1 MFRPLWGFRR
11 AGIVS
16 ALGLAAGFRRRN
28 QVALSFLRTLLRF
41 KGAGRSMK
49 RTLLLVAALVA
60 VSMPVHA
67 APDELARLN
76 ARIMNDP
83 NNAEL
88 NLQYARTAEADGD
101 YGKALAAYERVLG
114 QDPGNAEA
122 RSGAARAAA
131 RLLPNTFQVFT
142 EIGGGYESNPQNLAV
157 GKEGQAELF
166 ARVLLKDERTLW
178 DTRWRTTALFS
189 GNLYSQD
196 GDLNY
201 GYAGI
206 AFGPVYAVTPTMTFH
221 PSIGVGTSCFA
232 HHSYYNEAF
241 ASALFEGGEGLM
253 NYTVRYR
260 IGYRDYNDF
269 FPSTHG
275 GFADI
280 IAKLLFPAVL
290 TKDDLF
296 VISPWWRWSGIGT
309 TGDLSFLV
317 SPDDFRTGRYNEV
330 GARVEYF
337 KPVTDWITAG
347 INFSALER
355 YYARATDNTVFPAMT
370 IDRRDY
376 VYSPGLA
383 LIFRNPYVTN
393 QSSVRLDY
401 RYERDDSNTPLG
413 SYTNHIG
420 TITFFNRY

>member
-1 MFRPLWGFRR
+1 
-11 AGIVS
+11 
-16 ALGLAAGFRRRN
+16 
-28 QVALSFLRTLLRF
+28 
-41 KGAGRSMK
+41 MK

-76 ARIMNDP
+76 AQIMNDP
-83 NNAEL
+83 NNIEL
-88 NLQYARTAEADGD
+88 NLRYARAAEAAGD
-101 YGKALAAYERVLG
+101 YGKAMAAYERVLVL
-114 QDPGNAEA
+114 DPGNAEA
-122 RSGAARAAA
+122 KNSGTRATN

-142 EIGGGYESNPQNLAV
+142 EFGGGYESNPQNFAV

-201 GYAGI
+201 GYAGL

-221 PSIGVGTSCFA
+221 PSLGVGTSYFD
-232 HHSYYNEAF
+232 HHSFYNEAF
-241 ASALFEGGEGLM
+241 ATALFEGSEGLM

-269 FPSTHG
+269 FPSTNG

-280 IAKLLFPAVL
+280 TAKFLFPAVL
-290 TKDDLF
+290 LKDDLF
-296 VISPWWRWSGIGT
+296 VFSPWWRWSGIGT
-309 TGDLSFLV
+309 DGNLSFLV
-317 SPDDFRTGRYNEV
+317 SPDDFRTGRYNEI
-330 GARVEYF
+330 GARAEYF
-337 KPVTDWITAG
+337 KPISDWVTAG
-347 INFSALER
+347 VNFSALER
-355 YYARATDNTVFPAMT
+355 YYAQAFDGVLGVNV
-370 IDRRDY
+370 DRRDY
-376 VYSPGLA
+376 VYSPGA
-383 LIFRNPYVTN
+383 SLIFRNPYVTN
-393 QSSVRLDY
+393 QSSVRFDY
-401 RYERDDSNTPLG
+401 RYERDDSNTKLG

-420 TITFFNRY
+420 TITLFNRY